1 MKRRSIYIL
10 ALILALLLTACG
22 SSEPKNTEENVAAV
36 PETTKAPT
44 PEAKNVDYEITYTN
58 ARTWT
63 NSIGST
69 WVQTIV
75 EIANTGTE
83 NLYLS
88 SGSYDL
94 ENPDGSLVAAKS
106 MVSAFPNVIA
116 PGEKGYMYEETT
128 LDNYNGD
135 GNLNV
140 LPRPDVKEAKV
151 DLIRYSVTDLTV
163 SDGQFGIKVMG
174 RVENTSDEE
183 GALVYVVAFF
193 YDENDT
199 LMGSAF
205 TILSEKLAP
214 GAKVGFEF
222 SSFSL
227 PDDVSVKNIKNTIVC
242 AYPNQLQF

>member
-1 MKRRSIYIL
+1 MKKTFVCTL
-10 ALILALLLTACG
+10 ALLLALLLTACG
-22 SSEPKNTEENVAAV
+22 SSQPKSSEENAASI
-36 PETTKAPT
+36 PEAAEAQT
-44 PEAKNVDYEITYTN
+44 PEVNDVAYEITYSN
-58 ARTWT
+58 AKTWT
-63 NSIGST
+63 NSFGST

-75 EIANTGTE
+75 EITNTGSK
-83 NLYLS
+83 NLYLG

-94 ENPDGSLVAAKS
+94 ENPDGSLVSAKS
-106 MVSAFPNVIA
+106 MVSSFPDVIA

-128 LDNYNGD
+128 LDNYSGD

-151 DLIRYSVTDLTV
+151 DLIRYNVTDLSV
-163 SDGQFGIKVMG
+163 SDGTLGVNVMG

-227 PDDVSVKNIKNTIVC
+227 PDDVSVKNIKNTIVY